1 MAMSN
6 MTYKNVF
13 DHAYEML
20 KENIRYDDI
29 RDTDDLH
36 DAIHMAA
43 DSAIPHYYSDIF
55 SVMAS
60 EGIDLE
66 FEDSGLMP
74 DTKDVIRI
82 LQARIY
88 EQLTIDLWEDA
99 EDLLNEYLEERI
111 AAHWF
116 QADRM
121 AIANGL
127 PLNIDKQLDA
137 MLMG

>member
-6 MTYKNVF
+6 MTYSNVYN
-13 DHAYEML
+13 HAYELL

-29 RDTDDLH
+29 RDE
-36 DAIHMAA
+36 DALSDARHMAC
-43 DSAIPHYYSDIF
+43 DSAVPHYYSDVF

-66 FEDSGLMP
+66 FEDAGLMP

-88 EQLTIDLWEDA
+88 EQLTIDLYDDS
-99 EDLLNEYLEERI
+99 EDLLNEYLEEI
-111 AAHWF
+111 EAEEEEE
-116 QADRM
+116 DEE
-121 AIANGL
+121 
-127 PLNIDKQLDA
+127 
-137 MLMG
+137 

>member
-6 MTYKNVF
+6 MTYNNVF

-36 DAIHMAA
+36 DAVYMAA
-43 DSAIPHYYSDIF
+43 EIAVPHYYSDVF

-88 EQLTIDLWEDA
+88 EQLTIDLGRTQKT
-99 EDLLNEYLEERI
+99 LLNEYLEEVEE
-111 AAHWF
+111 
-116 QADRM
+116 D
-121 AIANGL
+121 GE
-127 PLNIDKQLDA
+127 
-137 MLMG
+137 

>member
-6 MTYKNVF
+6 MTYNNVF

-43 DSAIPHYYSDIF
+43 DSAVPHYYADIF

-99 EDLLNEYLEERI
+99 EDLLNEYLEEVEEEEE
-111 AAHWF
+111 
-116 QADRM
+116 DYEE
-121 AIANGL
+121 
-127 PLNIDKQLDA
+127 DEE
-137 MLMG
+137 

>member
-6 MTYKNVF
+6 MTYNNVF

-29 RDTDDLH
+29 RDTDDLY
-36 DAIHMAA
+36 DAVHEAA
-43 DSAIPHYYSDIF
+43 DSAVPHYYADIF

-66 FEDSGLMP
+66 FEDAGLMP
-74 DTKDVIRI
+74 DTTDTIRI

-88 EQLTIDLWEDA
+88 EQLSIDLWEVA
-99 EDLLNEYLEERI
+99 EDLLNEYLEEVEE
-111 AAHWF
+111 
-116 QADRM
+116 DKE
-121 AIANGL
+121 GL
-127 PLNIDKQLDA
+127 
-137 MLMG
+137 

>member
-1 MAMSN
+1 MAMFN
-6 MTYKNVF
+6 MTYNNVF

-43 DSAIPHYYSDIF
+43 DSAVPHYYSDIF

-99 EDLLNEYLEERI
+99 EDLLNEYLEEVEE
-111 AAHWF
+111 
-116 QADRM
+116 DEDEEDYEE
-121 AIANGL
+121 GEE
-127 PLNIDKQLDA
+127 
-137 MLMG
+137 

>member
-6 MTYKNVF
+6 MTYHNVF

-29 RDTDDLH
+29 RDTDGLG

-43 DSAIPHYYSDIF
+43 DSAVPHYYSDIF

-88 EQLTIDLWEDA
+88 EQLTVDLWEDA
-99 EDLLNEYLEERI
+99 EDLLNEYLEEVEESEEE
-111 AAHWF
+111 
-116 QADRM
+116 DYEE
-121 AIANGL
+121 GEE
-127 PLNIDKQLDA
+127 
-137 MLMG
+137 